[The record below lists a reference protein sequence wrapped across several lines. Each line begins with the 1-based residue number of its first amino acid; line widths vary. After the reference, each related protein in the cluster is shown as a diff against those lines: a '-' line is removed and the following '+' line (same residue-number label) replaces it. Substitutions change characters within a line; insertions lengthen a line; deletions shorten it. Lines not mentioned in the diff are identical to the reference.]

1 MTQALGYD
9 HAVKYV
15 RLVALAVLALAPW
28 WLLALRAPVATDLP
42 HLRGQ
47 LHLAW
52 VLAAT
57 AWIPQLWLVEPS
69 LRTLKPVLLAACAI
83 AMGLVAGG
91 VPGLVLL
98 VLLAWTAI
106 EGSPE
111 ASAAAVRAS
120 WRPVALCVAAI
131 VAVDLAIPVV
141 TQLALVHVPAKKPPV
156 TAFAASRAVLLA
168 TAAALVVVSPI
179 AGAVLARLRKR

>member
-1 MTQALGYD
+1 MQSSL
-9 HAVKYV
+9 
-15 RLVALAVLALAPW
+15 RRFALAILALAPW
-28 WLLALRAPVATDLP
+28 WLLALRAPAATDLP

-57 AWIPQLWLVEPS
+57 AWIPQLWLVEPR
-69 LRTLKPVLLAACAI
+69 LGTLKPTLLAACAI
-83 AMGLVAGG
+83 VLGLVAGG

-120 WRPVALCVAAI
+120 WKPVAVCVAAI
-131 VAVDLAIPVV
+131 VAVDLAIPWIA
-141 TQLALVHVPAKKPPV
+141 QLALVHIPAKKPPAR
-156 TAFAASRAVLLA
+156 AFAVSREVLLA
-168 TAAALVVVSPI
+168 TAAALVVVSPL
-179 AGAVLARLRKR
+179 AGAALARLRNR

>member
-1 MTQALGYD
+1 MQASL
-9 HAVKYV
+9 
-15 RLVALAVLALAPW
+15 RRFALAILALAPW
-28 WLLALRAPVATDLP
+28 WLLAVRAPVATDLP

-52 VLAAT
+52 ALAAT

-69 LRTLKPVLLAACAI
+69 LRTLRPVLLAASAI
-83 AMGLVAGG
+83 ALGLLAGG

-98 VLLAWTAI
+98 VLLSWTAL

-111 ASAAAVRAS
+111 ASAVAVRAS

-131 VAVDLAIPVV
+131 IAVDLAIPLV
-141 TQLALVHVPAKKPPV
+141 TQLAFVHVPLKKPPV
-156 TAFAASRAVLLA
+156 SAFAASRKVLLA
-168 TAAALVVVSPI
+168 TAAALVVISPI
-179 AGAVLARLRKR
+179 AGLVLARLRKR

>member
-1 MTQALGYD
+1 M
-9 HAVKYV
+9 KYV
-15 RLVALAVLALAPW
+15 RLAALAILALAPW

-57 AWIPQLWLVEPS
+57 AWIPQLWLVEPR
-69 LRTLKPVLLAACAI
+69 LRTLRPVLLAACAI
-83 AMGLVAGG
+83 VIGLDAGG

-98 VLLAWTAI
+98 VLLAWTAA

-120 WRPVALCVAAI
+120 WRPVTLCVAA
-131 VAVDLAIPVV
+131 VLAVDLAIPIV

-156 TAFAASRAVLLA
+156 TAFASGHTVLLA
-168 TAAALVVVSPI
+168 TAAALVVISPL
-179 AGAVLARLRKR
+179 AGLAIARLRRR

>member
-1 MTQALGYD
+1 MQSLL
-9 HAVKYV
+9 
-15 RLVALAVLALAPW
+15 RRFALAILALAPW
-28 WLLALRAPVATDLP
+28 WLLALRAPAATDLP
-42 HLRGQ
+42 HLRAQ

-57 AWIPQLWLVEPS
+57 AWIPQLWLVEPR
-69 LRTLKPVLLAACAI
+69 LGALKPTLLAACAI
-83 AMGLVAGG
+83 VLGLVAGG

-120 WRPVALCVAAI
+120 WKPVAVCVAAI
-131 VAVDLAIPVV
+131 VAVDLAIPWIA
-141 TQLALVHVPAKKPPV
+141 QLALVHIPAKKPPAR
-156 TAFAASRAVLLA
+156 AFAVSREVLLA
-168 TAAALVVVSPI
+168 TAAALVVVSPL
-179 AGAVLARLRKR
+179 AGAALARLRNR